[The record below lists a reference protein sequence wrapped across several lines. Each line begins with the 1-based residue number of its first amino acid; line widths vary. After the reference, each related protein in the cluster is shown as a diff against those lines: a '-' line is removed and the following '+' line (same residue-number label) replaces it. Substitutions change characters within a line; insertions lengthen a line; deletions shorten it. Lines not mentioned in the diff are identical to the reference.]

1 MDPRLCGDDRL
12 KKGEIMTDERKDKK
26 GLEDLETEVKS
37 QISSEKADEMLE
49 TLYTSRGGFGF
60 EDGIPEKTM
69 RKLLRRK
76 KNQPIHY
83 RTVCI
88 SLYNRDIAL
97 LEQMLRKLRRLGHTK
112 INKSQIIRFALSQV
126 DVVNMPRAL

>member
-1 MDPRLCGDDRL
+1 MEDQ
-12 KKGEIMTDERKDKK
+12 KKGKK
-26 GLEDLETEVKS
+26 VLKDLEVQVKS

-49 TLYTSRGGFGF
+49 TLYTSRGEFGL
-60 EDGIPEKTM
+60 EDDIPEKTM
-69 RKLLRRK
+69 RKLLRRR